1 MNQTAVETLK
11 FVVRMALLILVPV
24 FVAQAAN
31 LTGFWGQLV
40 GVALPVVLPIVDK
53 WVHLDER
60 IPARGVLP
68 F

>member
-1 MNQTAVETLK
+1 MSKTAVETLK

-53 WVHLDER
+53 WIYLDDR
-60 IPARGVLP
+60 IPARGIVP

>member
-1 MNQTAVETLK
+1 M
-11 FVVRMALLILVPV
+11 VRMALLILVPV

-31 LTGFWGQLV
+31 LTGFWGNLV

-53 WVHLDER
+53 WIYLDDR

>member
-1 MNQTAVETLK
+1 MNKTTVETLK
-11 FVVRMALLILVPV
+11 FVARMALLILVPV
-24 FVAQAAN
+24 LVAQAAN

-53 WVHLDER
+53 WVHEDER
-60 IPARGVLP
+60 IPAKGVLP

>member
-31 LTGFWGQLV
+31 LTGFWGNLV

-53 WVHLDER
+53 WIHLDER

>member
-1 MNQTAVETLK
+1 MSKTSVETLK
-11 FVVRMALLILVPV
+11 FMVRMALLILVPV

-31 LTGFWGQLV
+31 LTGFWGNLV
-40 GVALPVVLPIVDK
+40 GVALPVLLPIIDK
-53 WVHLDER
+53 WVYLDDR

>member
-1 MNQTAVETLK
+1 MSKTSVETLK
-11 FVVRMALLILVPV
+11 FMVRMALLILVPV

-31 LTGFWGQLV
+31 LTGFWGNLV

-53 WVHLDER
+53 WIYLDDR
-60 IPARGVLP
+60 IPARGIVP

>member
-1 MNQTAVETLK
+1 MSNTSVETLK
-11 FVVRMALLILVPV
+11 FMVRMALLILVPV

-31 LTGFWGQLV
+31 LTGFWGNLV

-53 WVHLDER
+53 WVYLDDR
-60 IPARGVLP
+60 IPARGIVP

>member
-1 MNQTAVETLK
+1 MSKTAIETIK

-24 FVAQAAN
+24 FVAQAAE
-31 LTGFWGQLV
+31 LTGTWGTLV
-40 GVALPVVLPIVDK
+40 GVALPVLLPIIDK
-53 WVHLDER
+53 WVHQDER

>member
-1 MNQTAVETLK
+1 MSKTAIETIK

-24 FVAQAAN
+24 FVAQAAE
-31 LTGFWGQLV
+31 LTGTWGTLV
-40 GVALPVVLPIVDK
+40 GVALPVLLPIIDK
-53 WVHLDER
+53 WVHEDER